1 MIAKE
6 ITNRK
11 VCEVMNKY
19 DKIIIKIL
27 LKICKMLSENSSVK
41 NIDTMIYTIEQE
53 FKEKE
58 N

>member
-1 MIAKE
+1 MI
-6 ITNRK
+6 
-11 VCEVMNKY
+11 VNKY
-19 DKIIIKIL
+19 DKLIIKIL
-27 LKICKMLSENSSVK
+27 LKICKMLSENSNVK

>member
-1 MIAKE
+1 MI
-6 ITNRK
+6 
-11 VCEVMNKY
+11 VNKY
-19 DKIIIKIL
+19 DKLIIKIL

>member
-1 MIAKE
+1 MI
-6 ITNRK
+6 
-11 VCEVMNKY
+11 VNKY
-19 DKIIIKIL
+19 DKLIIKIL

-53 FKEKE
+53 FKEIE

>member
-1 MIAKE
+1 MI
-6 ITNRK
+6 
-11 VCEVMNKY
+11 VNKY
-19 DKIIIKIL
+19 DKLIIKIL

-41 NIDTMIYTIEQE
+41 NIDTMIFAIEQE

>member
-1 MIAKE
+1 
-6 ITNRK
+6 
-11 VCEVMNKY
+11 MNKY
-19 DKIIIKIL
+19 DKLIIKIL

-41 NIDTMIYTIEQE
+41 NIDTMIFAIEQE